1 MVVMHEPKIRLSDQ
15 FLELALEC
23 EQEVLTVRELVEV
36 LGVRGHAF
44 LALICSIPFV
54 LFIPIPGL
62 SMPFGAV
69 VCIAG
74 LGVTFGFGIW
84 LPRWLMGRSLPGR
97 LLAKVFRQSAK
108 LLRKSEKILKPRLFS
123 LSESGPVRAA
133 CGVLISV
140 SGLLL
145 ALPLPPG
152 TNFPPAV
159 VGVLLAL
166 GILERDGVVLI
177 VGFAAFLLNITVFAG
192 VFYFAGP
199 WLMQWLTH

>member
-1 MVVMHEPKIRLSDQ
+1 MAVIHEQKIRLSDQ
-15 FLELALEC
+15 FLELAREC
-23 EQEVLTVRELVEV
+23 EQEVLTVHELIEA

-54 LFIPIPGL
+54 LLVPIPGL
-62 SMPFGAV
+62 SVPFGVV

-74 LGVTFGFGIW
+74 MGVTFGFGIW
-84 LPRWLMGRSLPGR
+84 LPKWLMRRSLPGR
-97 LLAKVFRQSAK
+97 VLAKIFRQSAK
-108 LLRKSEKILKPRLFS
+108 LLQKSEKILKPRLFA

-133 CGVLISV
+133 SGVLISI
-140 SGLLL
+140 SGLIL

-152 TNFPPAV
+152 TNFPPAI

-166 GILERDGVVLI
+166 GILERDGIVLI
-177 VGFAAFLLNITVFAG
+177 IGFAAFLLNITVFAG

-199 WLMQWLTH
+199 WLVQWLTH

>member
-1 MVVMHEPKIRLSDQ
+1 MIHEQKIRLSDQ

-23 EQEVLTVRELVEV
+23 EQEVLTVRELVEA

-44 LALICSIPFV
+44 LALLCSIPFV
-54 LFIPIPGL
+54 LLVPIPGL
-62 SMPFGAV
+62 SMPFGVV

-84 LPRWLMGRSLPGR
+84 LPQWLMRRSLPGR

-108 LLRKSEKILKPRLFS
+108 LLRRTEKILKPRLFA
-123 LSESGPVRAA
+123 LSESGVARAA
-133 CGVLISV
+133 
-140 SGLLL
+140 SGLLISISGLIL

-152 TNFPPAV
+152 TNFPPAI

-166 GILERDGVVLI
+166 GVLERDGVVLI

-199 WLMQWLTH
+199 WLMQWLSH